1 MAIIYAYPIAVPQ
14 STDLILGS
22 VMEGGKL
29 VTRNFRVSDV
39 SSAGSG
45 TVTSLTTSGT
55 SGVSTLISGVLN
67 IPNYATG
74 GGGAFESLTTTGTS
88 GVSTLI
94 GGVLNI
100 PDYATG
106 GGEFASL
113 TTIGTSGVSTL
124 VNGVLNIPDY
134 AAGGGTVIVNN
145 TLTSTS
151 TTEAL
156 SAYQGKVLKDVQ
168 DTQQIA
174 INLNTVKVGITS
186 TQANNITTNN
196 SKVSN
201 IVQTLSNTLDGTS
214 NTTALSSNQGSLKLI
229 PGANVTFTNTG
240 DSLDRVITINATT
253 SGAGGGTVTTVNSG
267 NGMNFTTITGIG
279 TVTLGTPGSISGTS
293 TNVATTTSH
302 THAWDNT
309 STGYTSNIG
318 DITAVNITAGTG
330 LSGSENTPSGP
341 HIQTLAL
348 TNTGVTLGSY
358 TNPNLTVD
366 AQGRIT
372 SAQSGTGGGGVASV
386 GSGNGMAFNI
396 INSSSP
402 SGTIVMGTPGSIT
415 SASTNVAGF
424 ETHTHALDTI
434 TGVVGD
440 WTNADISVDNK
451 GRITAAA
458 NGTSGVTNVA
468 YSTDI
473 AAFTAGVTDPTGSS
487 AITLNLNGG
496 TVGQFLRQDG
506 TWANVSSGGVTQ
518 IVAGTNVTLSPV
530 GGTGVVTVNSADTD
544 LGTTRTGAAVTITS
558 STGSN
563 AVINVPTST
572 QAGIVSNVAQDFW
585 GVKTFMSSIISNGN
599 STAVDHINTSDRRRK
614 ENITDYI
621 VKPINIK
628 YREFN
633 FIGIEDTMIGV
644 IADEIEATNPEF
656 VVKGNTPKDMDS
668 VRMTGLM
675 LAKIAEL
682 EDRIKQLEKL

>member
-55 SGVSTLISGVLN
+55 SGASTLIGGVLN
-67 IPNYATG
+67 VPNYATG
-74 GGGAFESLTTTGTS
+74 GGGAFE
-88 GVSTLI
+88 
-94 GGVLNI
+94 
-100 PDYATG
+100 
-106 GGEFASL
+106 SL

-134 AAGGGTVIVNN
+134 ATGGGTVIVNN

-174 INLNTVKVGITS
+174 INLNTAKVGITS

-229 PGANVTFTNTG
+229 PGTNVTFTNTG
-240 DSLDRVITINATT
+240 TSLDRVITINAASGSGSGVTQVYFSTNIPAFTATVSNATT
-253 SGAGGGTVTTVNSG
+253 TPFITLNKNGGTAGQFLRQDGNWATVPGGNSGTVEEVIAGGG
-267 NGMNFTTITGIG
+267 MDFTTITGSG
-279 TVTLGTPGSISGTS
+279 SVTMGTPFDITS
-293 TNVATTTSH
+293 LSVNGVAAQGH
-302 THAWDNT
+302 THAL
-309 STGYTSNIG
+309 NIVNSDVG
-318 DITAVNITAGTG
+318 D
-330 LSGSENTPSGP
+330 
-341 HIQTLAL
+341 
-348 TNTGVTLGSY
+348 Y
-358 TNPNLTVD
+358 TNANISVD
-366 AQGRIT
+366 NKGRIT
-372 SAQSGTGGGGVASV
+372 AASSGTGGGGVTSV
-386 GSGNGMAFNI
+386 SAGNGMTFTTI
-396 INSSSP
+396 TGVGSVIMGSP
-402 SGTIVMGTPGSIT
+402 LDIT
-415 SASTNVAGF
+415 STSVSGLNPDS
-424 ETHTHALDTI
+424 HSHALDTI
-434 TGVVGD
+434 PNVVGN

-451 GRITAAA
+451 GRITAAS
-458 NGTSGVTNVA
+458 NGT
-468 YSTDI
+468 
-473 AAFTAGVTDPTGSS
+473 
-487 AITLNLNGG
+487 GG
-496 TVGQFLRQDG
+496 
-506 TWANVSSGGVTQ
+506 GG
-518 IVAGTNVTLSPV
+518 
-530 GGTGVVTVNSADTD
+530 TD
-544 LGTTRTGAAVTITS
+544 LGTQRTGAAVTITS
-558 STGSN
+558 TTGSN

-585 GVKTFMSSIISNGN
+585 GVKTFKSSIISDGN

-656 VVKGNTPKDMDS
+656 VVKGNTPEDMDS

-682 EDRIKQLEKL
+682 ENRIKQLEK

>member
-55 SGVSTLISGVLN
+55 SGASTLIGGVLN
-67 IPNYATG
+67 VPNYATG
-74 GGGAFESLTTTGTS
+74 GGGAFESLTTIGTS

-100 PDYATG
+100 PDYA
-106 GGEFASL
+106 
-113 TTIGTSGVSTL
+113 
-124 VNGVLNIPDY
+124 
-134 AAGGGTVIVNN
+134 AGGGTVTVIN
-145 TLTSTS
+145 TLTSNS
-151 TTEAL
+151 TTDAL

-168 DTQQIA
+168 NTQQTA
-174 INLNTVKVGITS
+174 INLNTAKVGITS

-201 IVQTLSNTLDGTS
+201 IVQTLSNTWNGTS
-214 NTTALSSNQGSLKLI
+214 NVTTLTGQTGSLTLI
-229 PGANVTFTNTG
+229 GGPNVTLGSTG
-240 DSLDRVITINATT
+240 SASQRTITISATT
-253 SGAGGGTVTTVNSG
+253 SGAGGGTVEEVIAGSGLTQTGTSTINPTIILGTPLDITSTTVSGVNSSSHSHGLNIVNSDVGDYTNANISVDDKGRITAAANGTGGGTVTTVSSAVAGTALGVTVTNPNTIPNLSFTFSGNSTQYINGLGNLTNFPTVGSGTVTRVGALNGVFISSTSANITTAGDLTYDLSAVGIKNSTTFLRGDNTWATVPSSGGVTSVSSG
-267 NGMNFTTITGIG
+267 NGMDFATITGIG

-293 TNVATTTSH
+293 TNTATTTSH

-309 STGYTSNIG
+309 STGYTSN
-318 DITAVNITAGTG
+318 TGT
-330 LSGSENTPSGP
+330 
-341 HIQTLAL
+341 
-348 TNTGVTLGSY
+348 
-358 TNPNLTVD
+358 
-366 AQGRIT
+366 
-372 SAQSGTGGGGVASV
+372 
-386 GSGNGMAFNI
+386 
-396 INSSSP
+396 
-402 SGTIVMGTPGSIT
+402 
-415 SASTNVAGF
+415 
-424 ETHTHALDTI
+424 
-434 TGVVGD
+434 
-440 WTNADISVDNK
+440 
-451 GRITAAA
+451 
-458 NGTSGVTNVA
+458 VTNVA
-468 YSTDI
+468 YSTNI

-506 TWANVSSGGVTQ
+506 TWATVSGG
-518 IVAGTNVTLSPV
+518 G
-530 GGTGVVTVNSADTD
+530 TD

-558 STGSN
+558 NTGSN

-572 QAGIVSNVAQDFW
+572 QAGIVSNVAQTFW
-585 GVKTFMSSIISNGN
+585 GIKTFVNNIISNGN

-682 EDRIKQLEKL
+682 EDRIKQLEK

>member
-1 MAIIYAYPIAVPQ
+1 MKKQFRIIN
-14 STDLILGS
+14 
-22 VMEGGKL
+22 
-29 VTRNFRVSDV
+29 TRK
-39 SSAGSG
+39 G
-45 TVTSLTTSGT
+45 
-55 SGVSTLISGVLN
+55 ILN
-67 IPNYATG
+67 ITSADLNEVVG
-74 GGGAFESLTTTGTS
+74 GT
-88 GVSTLI
+88 
-94 GGVLNI
+94 
-100 PDYATG
+100 
-106 GGEFASL
+106 FASL

-134 AAGGGTVIVNN
+134 ATGGGTVIVNN

-174 INLNTVKVGITS
+174 INLNTAKVGITS

-229 PGANVTFTNTG
+229 PGTNVTFTNTG

-253 SGAGGGTVTTVNSG
+253 SGAGGGTVTTVSSAVAGTALGVTVTNPNTIPNLSFTFSGNSTQYINGLGNLTNFPTVGSGTVTRVGALNGVFISSTSANITTAGDLTYDLSAVGIKNSTTFLRGDNTWATVPSSGGVTSVSSG
-267 NGMNFTTITGIG
+267 NGMDFATITGIG

-293 TNVATTTSH
+293 TNTATTTSH

-309 STGYTSNIG
+309 STGYTSN
-318 DITAVNITAGTG
+318 TGT
-330 LSGSENTPSGP
+330 
-341 HIQTLAL
+341 
-348 TNTGVTLGSY
+348 
-358 TNPNLTVD
+358 
-366 AQGRIT
+366 
-372 SAQSGTGGGGVASV
+372 
-386 GSGNGMAFNI
+386 
-396 INSSSP
+396 
-402 SGTIVMGTPGSIT
+402 
-415 SASTNVAGF
+415 
-424 ETHTHALDTI
+424 
-434 TGVVGD
+434 
-440 WTNADISVDNK
+440 
-451 GRITAAA
+451 
-458 NGTSGVTNVA
+458 VTNVA
-468 YSTDI
+468 YSTNI

-506 TWANVSSGGVTQ
+506 TWATVSGG
-518 IVAGTNVTLSPV
+518 G
-530 GGTGVVTVNSADTD
+530 TD

-558 STGSN
+558 NTGSN

-585 GVKTFMSSIISNGN
+585 GVKTFMSNIISLGN
-599 STAVDHINTSDRRRK
+599 STAVDHINTSDRRKK
-614 ENITDYI
+614 ENIIDYV

-656 VVKGNTPKDMDS
+656 VVKGNTPEDMDS

-682 EDRIKQLEKL
+682 EDRIKQLEK

>member
-55 SGVSTLISGVLN
+55 SGVSTLI
-67 IPNYATG
+67 
-74 GGGAFESLTTTGTS
+74 
-88 GVSTLI
+88 
-94 GGVLNI
+94 GGVLNV
-100 PDYATG
+100 PNYATG

-134 AAGGGTVIVNN
+134 AAGGGTVTVIN
-145 TLTSTS
+145 TLTSNS
-151 TTEAL
+151 TTNAL
-156 SAYQGKVLKDVQ
+156 SAYQGKVLKEVQ
-168 DTQQIA
+168 NTQQTA
-174 INLNTVKVGITS
+174 INLNTAKVGITS

-201 IVQTLSNTLDGTS
+201 IVQTLSNTLSGTS

-229 PGANVTFTNTG
+229 PGTNVTFTNTG
-240 DSLDRVITINATT
+240 TSLDRVITITAASGSGSGVTQVYFSTDIPAFTATVSNSQT
-253 SGAGGGTVTTVNSG
+253 TPSITLNKTGGTAGQFLRQDGTWAATPSGGGVTSVSSG
-267 NGMNFTTITGIG
+267 NGM
-279 TVTLGTPGSISGTS
+279 
-293 TNVATTTSH
+293 
-302 THAWDNT
+302 D
-309 STGYTSNIG
+309 
-318 DITAVNITAGTG
+318 
-330 LSGSENTPSGP
+330 
-341 HIQTLAL
+341 
-348 TNTGVTLGSY
+348 
-358 TNPNLTVD
+358 
-366 AQGRIT
+366 
-372 SAQSGTGGGGVASV
+372 
-386 GSGNGMAFNI
+386 FNI
-396 INSSSP
+396 INSNAP
-402 SGTIVMGTPGSIT
+402 TGTVVMGTPGSIT
-415 SASTNVAGF
+415 SDSTNVAGF
-424 ETHTHALDTI
+424 QTHTHALN
-434 TGVVGD
+434 VVNSDVGNY
-440 WTNADISVDNK
+440 TNANISVDNK
-451 GRITAAA
+451 GRITAAE
-458 NGTSGVTNVA
+458 NGTSSGGVTNVA
-468 YSTDI
+468 YTTDI

-496 TVGQFLRQDG
+496 TVGQFLKQDG
-506 TWANVSSGGVTQ
+506 TWADVSGG
-518 IVAGTNVTLSPV
+518 A
-530 GGTGVVTVNSADTD
+530 TD
-544 LGTTRTGAAVTITS
+544 LGATYLADTVTITS
-558 STGSN
+558 TTGQDAAINGATSSL
-563 AVINVPTST
+563 AGVVINGT
-572 QAGIVSNVAQDFW
+572 QTFG
-585 GVKTFMSSIISNGN
+585 GVKTFNSDIISLGD

-656 VVKGNTPKDMDS
+656 VVKGNTPEDMDS

-682 EDRIKQLEKL
+682 EDRIKQLEK